1 MLLLSSVYSVSI
13 QSDLS
18 FKRHEVLFLLFFSSM
33 RLILLYA
40 KDQQPALRMTPFRYF
55 SHSFLRIIK
64 TRVMTTFLTEMD
76 GVEDCEGVLVLGAT
90 NRPDIIDDAL
100 LRPGRFDQLMYFA
113 LFSFTFSYVPPPD
126 LEARIDILNVC
137 CSL

>member
-1 MLLLSSVYSVSI
+1 
-13 QSDLS
+13 
-18 FKRHEVLFLLFFSSM
+18 
-33 RLILLYA
+33 
-40 KDQQPALRMTPFRYF
+40 
-55 SHSFLRIIK
+55 
-64 TRVMTTFLTEMD
+64 MTTFLTEMD

-100 LRPGRFDQLMYFA
+100 LRPGRFDQLMYFD